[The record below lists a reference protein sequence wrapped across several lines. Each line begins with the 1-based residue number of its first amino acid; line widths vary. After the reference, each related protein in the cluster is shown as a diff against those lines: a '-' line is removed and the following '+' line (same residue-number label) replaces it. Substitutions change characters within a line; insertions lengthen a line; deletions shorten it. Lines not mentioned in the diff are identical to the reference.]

1 MPGALPACMYLMHRE
16 KGNIQM
22 SQNSPINDKVL
33 GLLLLLIIVV
43 AALLGGLTNYWLGFG
58 ILFAFLPVVI
68 FVAFR
73 NSEQLTMALLGYV
86 FLLTLGLVAS
96 LVPNWLLDSGMETNV
111 IEALQV
117 GWLIAIG
124 VAIFVTAFILLLIVS
139 AAAAGWHQDSRVSF
153 AQAFKYVLL
162 SLLGRRLFSLD
173 VKEGTIQ
180 GADDEKEALEKYGG
194 PGRLRVYPGQAVVLH
209 KHGMTTRAVGPG
221 TVMVSKRE
229 KVQTI
234 VPLEIKVG
242 VFEYENVL
250 TRDRVPLTL
259 KVAHGAQIETVAET
273 QQRLLGMKG
282 APGHNRHIVQRL
294 ENIVNSGNW
303 IGEPPNNFYVGVAE
317 MIAKTPAEATKG
329 KVEVALRDALMTYN
343 LEDLFA
349 LASVTDSKITQ
360 DRLDD
365 RRIAKIEKFI
375 ADDLQKRVKG
385 DALSFKFVD
394 INEIRFP
401 EEITETLE
409 KHAAALV
416 QARTKIDVAESDVQA
431 ATYEAQ
437 ALAIRA
443 RAKADAR
450 VIEGQSEGEARA
462 SLFKMLL
469 EALKEGGDLQGEEL
483 VDATVELMERIISA
497 DSLEDFLNKTPI
509 QSQGL
514 TTSGLIKIN
523 GS

>member
-1 MPGALPACMYLMHRE
+1 
-16 KGNIQM
+16 
-22 SQNSPINDKVL
+22 
-33 GLLLLLIIVV
+33 
-43 AALLGGLTNYWLGFG
+43 
-58 ILFAFLPVVI
+58 VVI

-173 VKEGTIQ
+173 VKEGAIQ

-273 QQRLLGMKG
+273 QQRLLDMKDT
-282 APGHNRHIVQRL
+282 PGHNRHIVQRL
-294 ENIVNSGNW
+294 QNIVNSGNW
-303 IGEPPNNFYVGVAE
+303 IGEPPNNFYVGIAE

-329 KVEVALRDALMTYN
+329 KVEVALRDVFMSFN
-343 LEDLFA
+343 LEDLFV
-349 LASVTDSKITQ
+349 LDNVTGDTPYQ
-360 DRLDD
+360 DRIDR
-365 RRIAKIEKFI
+365 RRIAQIEKFI
-375 ADDLQKRVKG
+375 TEKLKDSVKG
-385 DALSFKFVD
+385 DALGFKFVD

-401 EEITETLE
+401 EELE
-409 KHAAALV
+409 KETRVEAISLMKARIRETEAEANANAAKHEAAAKYI
-416 QARTKIDVAESDVQA
+416 QAKAEAKAQVLQANAAQRAAAYQAITITTVARANAVAEGMRD
-431 ATYEAQ
+431 
-437 ALAIRA
+437 
-443 RAKADAR
+443 RAKYSAR
-450 VIEGQSEGEARA
+450 QAFFDQVI
-462 SLFKMLL
+462 KMLKL
-469 EALKEGGDLQGEEL
+469 HNYDQDTVSAVLQQLAASSSIQDEF
-483 VDATVELMERIISA
+483 ERIMKMMKVDNLHEIKQ
-497 DSLEDFLNKTPI
+497 EI
-509 QSQGL
+509 RQGL
-514 TTSGLIKIN
+514 PETAVNSLQVQ
-523 GS
+523 